1 MIYVI
6 YNCCFLCECACE
18 ECWLS
23 RTWLWP
29 SIWIE
34 DSPMSHVCSCPNV
47 WCACFSLIKSNKLQW
62 PVQEYCVCIHNKVD
76 CTLLIVRLVVHSHM
90 AREPT
95 LVVTSYMVFW
105 FLLLFTINLSVKVV
119 YYTVNSPCLFFL
131 LLIFLVRTKKLVD
144 PVAFHHLGYSL
155 N

>member
-1 MIYVI
+1 M
-6 YNCCFLCECACE
+6 
-18 ECWLS
+18 
-23 RTWLWP
+23 
-29 SIWIE
+29 
-34 DSPMSHVCSCPNV
+34 
-47 WCACFSLIKSNKLQW
+47 
-62 PVQEYCVCIHNKVD
+62 
-76 CTLLIVRLVVHSHM
+76 LIVRLVVHSHM